1 MAYSQ
6 ATPQSGGTIVRAL
19 ARCIDVDV
27 DWDSFLL
34 LQGPLW
40 LSGEKVQERRH
51 ISYNDVSKRQIAR
64 VCKCEG
70 AKLEVEQQCATKG
83 WRGERLMMSLQT
95 KNNNNGKAMYD

>member
-1 MAYSQ
+1 MMWHILR
-6 ATPQSGGTIVRAL
+6 PHHRVVVVRAL

-40 LSGEKVQERRH
+40 LSCEKVQERRH